1 MQAAINAG
9 KTFVEIALKGKNK
22 ERNRI
27 ALVSY
32 SSITDV
38 LLDSP
43 FSNNADTLKGI
54 IDQYKINGS
63 TATGTALLKAVQ
75 QMANSQAKNK
85 IIVLLSDGEP
95 YPPDTPPHWEEIN
108 QAKANG
114 VIFYSVALDNDISP
128 HGQAYLKQVATDA
141 SKYIT
146 ADPQTVETEFSK
158 IAGGLGS
165 PMKDIVVTDKIGDG
179 FEPTDASKQA
189 FAASGGRITYDAA
202 SNTITWKPD
211 GLKPDDQDELLYKA
225 ELKYQVQ
232 ATDKILDI
240 APQEGGKY
248 WTNKEATVKYK
259 DKDGGDHNGTFPKPA
274 VDVLLVKLVKEFAGG
289 ANSGRTFKVN
299 ITPNNGSAKEY
310 TLTPGKAQ
318 LVTNLT
324 VGGTYTIEETGVTGG
339 GTVADYAVKI
349 NGQDGAKLEGY
360 TVPQGNK
367 WGMSD
372 TEIKVINAEKGD
384 GKLTVKKAFTAGQ
397 AGAPNAP
404 QGVVA
409 PKFKFKFTK
418 APEGSGLLNTAFEL
432 AVGEEKPFANLPYGT
447 YAVTEDGNA
456 DFTVTGDKEVTLS
469 INEKEKT
476 ITLTNTPKKGETDF
490 TAVKKWV
497 GGKAEDHKKV
507 TLTLLAD
514 GQEVTQAPAPTV
526 TPDAEPADEYTYK
539 WTRLPNYYN
548 NGAKIKYS
556 VEERNVPEGY
566 AATYNADH
574 TEVTNTNQKEGEINV
589 NKTWT
594 GPEPNVSE
602 IKIRLLKDAQ
612 PVPGGE
618 ITLKKAEGWKG
629 KFEFLDK
636 DLSKYTVEEQ
646 EPVTNN
652 WVGNG
657 GKIKIGDV
665 EYNVKINGTG
675 TPNINIT
682 NAGPDG
688 GLTVSKRW
696 PGATP
701 NVNSVEVQLFKG
713 DQPVQG
719 KKLTLKQSE
728 SWIGKFEYLEGDLG
742 QYTVKEIDPANPGS
756 FIGDG
761 EEITLNGVKYKV
773 SVDTS
778 QAGQGKITIV
788 NTGNAGK
795 DLTVTKKW
803 IGQPVADVK
812 IQLYKNGAPEGNP
825 ETLNAGNNWTHKFTG
840 LEEDLGQYTVKEED
854 PANPGTFVGNG
865 GDITITISPG
875 KNVKYKVSIITDQGQ
890 ITVKNAPAGNAS
902 LTVIKRW
909 IGDKQETKI
918 AIFKAADLN
927 NPNPVWVAKETYG
940 VNQSSHTFTGL
951 EEPLSQYVVM
961 EWDEEAGGPG
971 VGGYVPASD
980 NPLKIGTE
988 LYILQAITN
997 NQANGRVI
1005 LINKQ
1010 QVPGAG
1016 NVAVP
1021 KNPHPHWYPDF

>member
-1 MQAAINAG
+1 M
-9 KTFVEIALKGKNK
+9 
-22 ERNRI
+22 
-27 ALVSY
+27 
-32 SSITDV
+32 
-38 LLDSP
+38 
-43 FSNNADTLKGI
+43 
-54 IDQYKINGS
+54 
-63 TATGTALLKAVQ
+63 
-75 QMANSQAKNK
+75 
-85 IIVLLSDGEP
+85 
-95 YPPDTPPHWEEIN
+95 
-108 QAKANG
+108 
-114 VIFYSVALDNDISP
+114 
-128 HGQAYLKQVATDA
+128 
-141 SKYIT
+141 
-146 ADPQTVETEFSK
+146 
-158 IAGGLGS
+158 
-165 PMKDIVVTDKIGDG
+165 
-179 FEPTDASKQA
+179 
-189 FAASGGRITYDAA
+189 
-202 SNTITWKPD
+202 
-211 GLKPDDQDELLYKA
+211 
-225 ELKYQVQ
+225 
-232 ATDKILDI
+232 
-240 APQEGGKY
+240 
-248 WTNKEATVKYK
+248 
-259 DKDGGDHNGTFPKPA
+259 
-274 VDVLLVKLVKEFAGG
+274 
-289 ANSGRTFKVN
+289 
-299 ITPNNGSAKEY
+299 
-310 TLTPGKAQ
+310 
-318 LVTNLT
+318 
-324 VGGTYTIEETGVTGG
+324 
-339 GTVADYAVKI
+339 
-349 NGQDGAKLEGY
+349 
-360 TVPQGNK
+360 
-367 WGMSD
+367 
-372 TEIKVINAEKGD
+372 
-384 GKLTVKKAFTAGQ
+384 
-397 AGAPNAP
+397 
-404 QGVVA
+404 
-409 PKFKFKFTK
+409 
-418 APEGSGLLNTAFEL
+418 
-432 AVGEEKPFANLPYGT
+432 
-447 YAVTEDGNA
+447 
-456 DFTVTGDKEVTLS
+456 
-469 INEKEKT
+469 
-476 ITLTNTPKKGETDF
+476 
-490 TAVKKWV
+490 
-497 GGKAEDHKKV
+497 
-507 TLTLLAD
+507 
-514 GQEVTQAPAPTV
+514 
-526 TPDAEPADEYTYK
+526 
-539 WTRLPNYYN
+539 
-548 NGAKIKYS
+548 
-556 VEERNVPEGY
+556 EERDVPEGY

-602 IKIRLLKDAQ
+602 IKIRLLKDGQA
-612 PVPGGE
+612 VPGAE
-618 ITLKKAEGWKG
+618 ITLKKADGWKG

-652 WVGNG
+652 WVANG
-657 GKIKIGDV
+657 GKVKVGDV
-665 EYNVKINGTG
+665 EYNVTIKGAG
-675 TPNINIT
+675 TPNVNIT

-909 IGDKQETKI
+909 IGEKQRTKI

-927 NPNPVWVAKETYG
+927 AGPVVSREYEL
-940 VNQSSHTFTGL
+940 NESSYTFTDL